1 MTAADHQSTS
11 GRTGQRSGLGPR
23 KTLLICIV
31 LLLAGAVALLLIFNT
46 EPVEQR
52 ESAVR
57 ESAMLVEVTAAEA
70 GDFRPQIHAVG
81 TVVPAQEITLRPR
94 VAGEIV
100 EISRAFVP
108 GGYVKAGEVL
118 LRLDPADYRN
128 ALQQRESE
136 LQQAIAEL
144 EIEHGRQDIAERDYR
159 QLDKDL
165 DAAKKALVLREP
177 QLRSAEARVQAAR
190 VALEQARL
198 DLERTAIRAPFDAQV
213 LSRNVNLGSQV
224 NTGDALA
231 RLVGLDTYWVETTV
245 PLDRLR
251 WLTFARDGSQG
262 GSPVMVRHRTAWPA
276 GQQREGYLYQLI
288 GELEGDTRLA
298 RVLVAVDDP
307 LGRTAE
313 GDVPDL
319 IIGSFVECLI
329 EGREIRDAVRLN
341 RDHVR
346 KDDTVWLMR
355 DDRLAVQP
363 VDIVFRD
370 AEHVYIRDGVA
381 AGEQVVT
388 SSLATVREG
397 VRLRVKSGSGAGESA
412 GAGPAVSDSAGPQQ
426 R

>member
-1 MTAADHQSTS
+1 MTAADQKSTRE
-11 GRTGQRSGLGPR
+11 RTGQRSGLGLHT
-23 KTLLICIV
+23 TLLVCSV
-31 LLLAGAVALLLIFNT
+31 LLLAGAAALLLIFTT

-57 ESAMLVEVTAAEA
+57 ESAMLVEVTTAEA
-70 GDFRPQIHAVG
+70 GDFRPLIHAVG
-81 TVVPAQEITLRPR
+81 TVVPAKEITLRPR

-100 EISRAFVP
+100 EISAAFVP
-108 GGYVKAGEVL
+108 GGFVRAGEVL

-128 ALQQRESE
+128 AVQQRGSE

-144 EIEHGRQDIAERDYR
+144 EIEHGRQDIAARDYR
-159 QLDKDL
+159 QLEKDL

-198 DLERTAIRAPFDAQV
+198 DLERTAVRAPFDAQV
-213 LSRNVNLGSQV
+213 LSREVNLGSQV
-224 NTGDALA
+224 GNGDALA

-251 WLTFARDGSQG
+251 WLNFAREAAQPV
-262 GSPVMVRHRTAWPA
+262 SPVTIRHRTAWPDGA
-276 GQQREGYLYQLI
+276 HREGYLYQLI
-288 GELEGDTRLA
+288 GELEGNTRLA

-307 LGRTAE
+307 LGHVA
-313 GDVPDL
+313 GDRELPGL

-329 EGREIRDAVRLN
+329 EGREIRNAVRLD
-341 RDHVR
+341 RDHLR

-355 DDRLAVQP
+355 DGRLAVQA

-370 AEHVYIRDGVA
+370 AEHVYIRDGVG
-381 AGEQVVT
+381 AGEQIVT
-388 SSLATVREG
+388 TSLATVRDG
-397 VRLRVKSGSGAGESA
+397 ARLRVKSADHAS
-412 GAGPAVSDSAGPQQ
+412 GPAARAGSQATDSSQ